1 MNNENNVMQGIGNVP
16 AQGDKN
22 SGKNDGKKSRARRD
36 ISAEAAHVLKFLS
49 SCTLYQADAV
59 RVTVCHATGNGRYEE
74 IAAADRLAVNRFLN
88 HGMVKGNTPSAD
100 AVMKFRV
107 ERSEIL
113 LKAVRPFCSQDQ
125 ILKATV
131 ALMRITTDTEYVKKA
146 FENLPDRK

>member
-1 MNNENNVMQGIGNVP
+1 MLGAGNVP

-22 SGKNDGKKSRARRD
+22 NGKNDGRKSRARRD
-36 ISAEAAHVLKFLS
+36 ISAEAAYVLKFLS

-59 RVTVCHATGNGRYEE
+59 RVTVCHATGSGRYEE

-107 ERSEIL
+107 GRSEVL
-113 LKAVRPFCSQDQ
+113 LKAVRTFCNQDQ
-125 ILKATV
+125 MLKATV
-131 ALMRITTDTEYVKKA
+131 ALMRITTDTESVKKA